1 MIGWTHIFDPD
12 DTSLTVNDY
21 INTHLDHRY
30 NSSTAIPVQIHPA
43 EKYNQSISQSI
54 NQSTFSPIKAN
65 IRKRQTRFN
74 LKEIHHQLVGGKAKA
89 IKHKNPN

>member
-30 NSSTAIPVQIHPA
+30 NPSTAIPV
-43 EKYNQSISQSI
+43 
-54 NQSTFSPIKAN
+54 
-65 IRKRQTRFN
+65 
-74 LKEIHHQLVGGKAKA
+74 
-89 IKHKNPN
+89 